1 MCLGETQ
8 GVKKQIFV
16 NSFCVSSW
24 VAESFTHVSSL
35 SLSIWM
41 KVPAG
46 QVNAIPQIGLGK
58 LVWLWLGGEGL
69 HPPPAQQRLCCSD

>member
-1 MCLGETQ
+1 MCL
-8 GVKKQIFV
+8 GVKKQVFV

-24 VAESFTHVSSL
+24 VAESFICGSSL

-58 LVWLWLGGEGL
+58 LLGWLWLGGEGL
-69 HPPPAQQRLCCSD
+69 HPPPAGQRLCCSH